1 MGVESK
7 IQSWGNSQGVRFP
20 KHLLEE
26 AGLAVGDRVL
36 IESDESGILV
46 RPLRRRVRQH
56 RIADLVA
63 AMPGDY
69 RPHEEDWGAPEGG
82 EAW

>member
-1 MGVESK
+1 MGTESK

-26 AGLAVGDRVL
+26 VGLAVGDSVL
-36 IESDESGILV
+36 IEAGESGIVV
-46 RPLRRRVRQH
+46 RPLRRRARKH

-63 AMPGDY
+63 QMSRNCEPD
-69 RPHEEDWGAPEGG
+69 EEDWGPAERR
-82 EAW
+82 EVW